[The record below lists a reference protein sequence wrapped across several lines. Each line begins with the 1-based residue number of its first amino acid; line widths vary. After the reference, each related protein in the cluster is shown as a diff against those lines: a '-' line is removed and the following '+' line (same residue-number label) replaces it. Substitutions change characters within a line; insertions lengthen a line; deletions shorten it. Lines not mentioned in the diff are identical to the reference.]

1 MITFIT
7 ASRNPAFLG
16 DALTE
21 LGNYDE
27 ALAMYQKS
35 LSIAE
40 QMKRESFPDKDVEL
54 RFVVSRERLGL
65 IFGIK
70 GEWQKALD
78 NLQEMLANI
87 EALCALEPTSLDYA
101 RGKATA
107 LDHLGDA
114 FRGLKNYPNALE
126 SGKHALGMYE
136 DILEKDPQNART
148 KKDVGDCSH
157 HVAETMLA
165 SGDSRGALTLLQR
178 TVSIRREL
186 VALDAT
192 NVEYPDDLAESLMLS
207 GEGLNASGDATQAIE
222 TFQEARAILEPIIS
236 AHRERIDYRRGLARL
251 YTDLGDALVVRKS
264 QNEAELWYRKGLDLW
279 TELQDQHVLWAKDV
293 AMPQAV
299 ADDLLRIGS
308 AESQKWSP

>member
-1 MITFIT
+1 
-7 ASRNPAFLG
+7 
-16 DALTE
+16 
-21 LGNYDE
+21 
-27 ALAMYQKS
+27 
-35 LSIAE
+35 
-40 QMKRESFPDKDVEL
+40 
-54 RFVVSRERLGL
+54 
-65 IFGIK
+65 
-70 GEWQKALD
+70 
-78 NLQEMLANI
+78 
-87 EALCALEPTSLDYA
+87 
-101 RGKATA
+101 
-107 LDHLGDA
+107 
-114 FRGLKNYPNALE
+114 
-126 SGKHALGMYE
+126 
-136 DILEKDPQNART
+136 
-148 KKDVGDCSH
+148 
-157 HVAETMLA
+157 MLA

-308 AESQKWSP
+308 AESQK